1 MKLKNFLLSAIT
13 IFLVWGCGNTK
24 LEGDQK
30 FAINNSAKAKLFR
43 ERLEKSPSV
52 LDDKDGNVIPSSD
65 YKLSRKWEGNICKT
79 VLTNTSD
86 KVINPK
92 EVIIFTLEEHGIN
105 PDSPV
110 YGEGF
115 QMLHQNGGTLG
126 KHENRGSNSDKGH
139 YRMKELRDIPT
150 VYGLLNINVDE
161 EENFMLGFT
170 SCKKFIGRIAYDQNQ
185 MLIAVDAEGLALAP
199 GESWNLEDFIF
210 IDGENQGDLYDE
222 MSDEIVKNHPAMK
235 SEKMPIGWCSWYC
248 YKEDITDEIMM
259 KNLDIFAKKVPEMEY
274 IQLDDGYQP
283 YMGDWLDP
291 NPAYGDVRKTIDGIA
306 AKGFKP
312 AIWVAPFIAQ
322 KESRVFKEHPE
333 WFVKGKDG
341 QPLNSSTVTFG
352 GWREGPWY
360 CLDGT
365 HPEVQAH
372 LTHVIKTMREEWG
385 VNYFKLDANYWGAIQ
400 DGAFY
405 DKSATRIEAYRRGM
419 EAILKGCDDQSVV
432 LGCNAPIWPSL
443 GLVTAQR
450 TSADINRKWSNF
462 RKLAIQN
469 LSRCWQNEKVWD
481 ADPDCIVQTADSPFG
496 GNPKE
501 ITKDEWFFHLTSIHA
516 VGGFSLGSDKAELMT
531 DEDFKILKKLLKP
544 TGKGAKFKNSKL
556 EVGVTDLGDT
566 QYYYVFNWTEEPIDM
581 NVELIKGAKLTDF
594 WTDKEIGEFEEK
606 YTVKQLA
613 PHAAKL
619 LMATK
624 VDSQLGK

>member
-1 MKLKNFLLSAIT
+1 MKTIKFLCFVFIT
-13 IFLVWGCGNTK
+13 LIIAGCSNTK
-24 LEGDQK
+24 SIKEQNDVVNTSPK
-30 FAINNSAKAKLFR
+30 AIKFR
-43 ERLEKSPSV
+43 ELLENSPSV
-52 LDDKDGNVIPSSD
+52 IEDKEGKIIDAKNYTIQ
-65 YKLSRKWEGNICKT
+65 RTWEGNVCKT
-79 VLTNTSD
+79 VLKNTGNEN
-86 KVINPK
+86 IFPK
-92 EVIIFTLEEHGIN
+92 EVILFSLNKHGIN
-105 PDSPV
+105 PNSPV

-126 KHENRGSNSDKGH
+126 QHKNIGSNADKSH
-139 YRMKELRDIPT
+139 YKLKELRNLPT

-170 SCKKFIGRIAYDQNQ
+170 SCKKFIGRIAYNHEQ
-185 MLIAVDAEGLALAP
+185 MHVAIDAEGLKLAP
-199 GESWNLEDFIF
+199 GESWTLEDFIF
-210 IDGENQGDLYDE
+210 IDGENQGDLYDQ

-235 SEKMPIGWCSWYC
+235 SETMPIGWCSWYC

-322 KESRVFKEHPE
+322 KESRVFKEHPD

-341 QPLNSSTVTFG
+341 KPLNSKTVTFG

-365 HPEVQAH
+365 HPEVQKH
-372 LTHVIKTMREEWG
+372 FTHIFKTMREEWG

-400 DGAFY
+400 EGVFY
-405 DKSATRIEAYRRGM
+405 VKSATRIEAYRRGM
-419 EAILKGCDDQSVV
+419 EAILKGCDENSVV
-432 LGCNAPIWPSL
+432 LGCNAPIWPSF
-443 GLVTAQR
+443 GLVSAQR
-450 TSADINRKWSNF
+450 TSADINRKWANF

-469 LSRCWQNEKVWD
+469 LSRCWQNEKIWD
-481 ADPDCIVQTADSPFG
+481 ADPDCIVQVADSPFKSAK
-496 GNPKE
+496 PTE
-501 ITKDEWFFHLTSIHA
+501 ITKEEWFFHLTSIHA
-516 VGGFSLGSDKAELMT
+516 VGGFALSSDKAELMT
-531 DEDFKILKKLLKP
+531 DEDFRILKKLFKP
-544 TGKGAKFKNSKL
+544 TGKGAKFKNTKL

-566 QYYYVFNWTEEPIDM
+566 QYYYVFNWTEEPIDID
-581 NVELIKGAKLTDF
+581 VDIIKKGNLKDF
-594 WTDKEIGEFEEK
+594 WTEEEIGTVEGK
-606 YTVKQLA
+606 YSVKQLK

-619 LMATK
+619 LVATNAK
-624 VDSQLGK
+624 KAI